1 MEIGIFIANDL
12 EYGKSFDALAAAAPR
27 LINTHIAEAGRGRSE
42 TTYEDHV
49 AFLQV
54 LRMPRL

>member
-42 TTYEDHV
+42 TT
-49 AFLQV
+49 
-54 LRMPRL
+54 